1 MVEINSFR
9 DLRTWRES
17 QDLVEEIYRVTEKF
31 PVGELNKLVDQ
42 MRRAAVSVPSN
53 IAEGMG
59 RSSTKELSQFLIIAR
74 GSVHELLSQL
84 ETSKR
89 LKFLLTEDFL
99 SLSHR
104 YRGLGA
110 GISSHLTSISKYK

>member
-1 MVEINSFR
+1 MAEINSFK
-9 DLRTWRES
+9 DLRTWREA
-17 QDLVEEIYRVTEKF
+17 QDLVEEIYRVTERF
-31 PVGELNKLVDQ
+31 PQSEINKLVDQ
-42 MRRAAVSVPSN
+42 MRRAAISVPSN

-89 LKFLLTEDFL
+89 LKFLLTEDFY
-99 SLSHR
+99 SLNHR
-104 YRGLGA
+104 YRGLGV
-110 GISSHLTSISKYK
+110 GISSHLNSISKYK